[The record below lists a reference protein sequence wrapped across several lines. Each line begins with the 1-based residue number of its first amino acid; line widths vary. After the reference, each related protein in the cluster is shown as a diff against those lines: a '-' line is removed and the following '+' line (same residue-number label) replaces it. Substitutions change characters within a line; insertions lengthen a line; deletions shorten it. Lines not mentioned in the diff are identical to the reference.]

1 MFQYVSQ
8 YCTFFSAIFVLC
20 IDLIIYS
27 VTCSLFTAFVVH
39 PVYFIRNCVVVLIAS
54 IFLFVFQSVCLAL
67 YHYFIL
73 WFYFSSIAYSTFR
86 DCSIIA
92 KTMILIKT
100 CQLMSLSCFFFLNI
114 DICCIVSEV
123 YVKVKI
129 LCIALV
135 FLCRHLVVVI
145 FGFGSTSQ
153 VIGW

>member
-39 PVYFIRNCVVVLIAS
+39 LVYFIRNCVVVLIAS

-100 CQLMSLSCFFFLNI
+100 CQLMSLSCFFFFKYWYLLHCVRSVCKSKNI
-114 DICCIVSEV
+114 VHCFSFFVPSLGCSYIW
-123 YVKVKI
+123 
-129 LCIALV
+129 
-135 FLCRHLVVVI
+135 F
-145 FGFGSTSQ
+145 
-153 VIGW
+153 W